1 MILAINDDTIIVTN
15 VGSRAA
21 LLVTITTNDL
31 ENYGFHAP
39 IDGLCLDFQTM
50 GTKAK
55 DGLVLS
61 IIWRWEVLRVVTG
74 SFFYHLAIL

>member
-1 MILAINDDTIIVTN
+1 VTN

-61 IIWRWEVLRVVTG
+61 IIWRWEMLRVVTS
-74 SFFYHLAIL
+74 SFFYCLAIL